1 VDPAP
6 ATRPRTARAFDTAYA
21 DGGVP
26 TWEIGRPQGA
36 VVRLAEAGAF
46 GPPGAR
52 VLDAGCGTGRHAIL
66 LARLGY
72 RVTGVD
78 IVPEAIR
85 RGREL
90 ASSERVGVDFLVGDA
105 TALGGLGATF
115 DVALDVGLL
124 HALSDDDVERYVAS
138 LAAVVSPGGTA
149 LVVCWSDRNPFGF
162 GPRRV
167 TRRELRHAFRR
178 ATGWRV
184 RSIEEEE
191 LETRL
196 PAARVAAW
204 LARAERLD
212 DPGGPRLGAARRR
225 VRPGGILPSAS
236 GG

>member
-1 VDPAP
+1 MDPHPP
-6 ATRPRTARAFDTAYA
+6 ARPRTAAAFDTAYA

-26 TWEIGRPQGA
+26 TWEVGRPQGV

-46 GPPGAR
+46 GPPGAA

-85 RGREL
+85 RAREL
-90 ASSERVGVDFLVGDA
+90 ADAEGVEVGLVVGDA
-105 TALGGLGATF
+105 TDPGTLGMPGATF
-115 DVALDVGLL
+115 DTALDVGLF
-124 HALSDDDVERYVAS
+124 HSLSDDDAERYVAG
-138 LAAVVSPGGTA
+138 LAAAVRPGGTA
-149 LVVCWSDRNPFGF
+149 LVVCWSDRNPFGY

-184 RSIEEEE
+184 VSIEAEE

-196 PAARVAAW
+196 PQARVAAW
-204 LARAERLD
+204 LTRAERL
-212 DPGGPRLGAARRR
+212 GGPAGA
-225 VRPGGILPSAS
+225 
-236 GG
+236 